1 MYKESK
7 FNKNYLNDNIK
18 KSLLKKKN
26 VNFWENNPM
35 TYDWTED
42 KPKKVDLNFFK
53 RIDTRFTNSIQKIF
67 DNEKNFIENFL
78 KKKELK
84 KSNVLEIGTG
94 MGCHSEILS
103 KNSKK
108 FTGIDITNTASKIA
122 KKRFRIKKIKGLIH
136 KMDAENLTF
145 KDNTFDLIWSWG
157 VIHHSSNTEKI
168 LNQIHRVLKPGGK
181 AVIMIY
187 YKSWWSYYVFGFF
200 FFGIFKRDFLR
211 YKNIFDIIN
220 SHSDGAIARFYS
232 INEWNFLIKRNK
244 LNIEYNKIF
253 GLKSDIFP
261 IPKGKIKNLLISL
274 TPSFIFKFL
283 ITKLSMGSFLVSSI
297 KKLN

>member
-7 FNKNYLNDNIK
+7 FNKNYLNNNIK
-18 KSLLKKKN
+18 KSFLQKKN

-42 KPKKVDLNFFK
+42 KPKKIDLNFFET
-53 RIDTRFTNSIQKIF
+53 IDKRFTNSIQKIF
-67 DNEKNFIENFL
+67 DNEKYFIENFL

-84 KSNVLEIGTG
+84 KLNVLEIGTG

-108 FTGIDITNTASKIA
+108 FTGIDITITASKIT
-122 KKRFRIKKIKGLIH
+122 KKRFKIKKIKGLIH
-136 KMDAENLTF
+136 KMDAEKLTF
-145 KDNTFDLIWSWG
+145 KNNTFDLIWSWG

-168 LNQIHRVLKPGGK
+168 LNQIHRVLKPGGR

-200 FFGIFKRDFLR
+200 FYGILKRDFLR

-244 LNIEYNKIF
+244 LDIEYNKIF

>member
-1 MYKESK
+1 
-7 FNKNYLNDNIK
+7 
-18 KSLLKKKN
+18 
-26 VNFWENNPM
+26 
-35 TYDWTED
+35 
-42 KPKKVDLNFFK
+42 
-53 RIDTRFTNSIQKIF
+53 
-67 DNEKNFIENFL
+67 
-78 KKKELK
+78 
-84 KSNVLEIGTG
+84 
-94 MGCHSEILS
+94 MGCNSEILS

-108 FTGIDITNTASKIA
+108 FTGIDITITASKIT
-122 KKRFRIKKIKGLIH
+122 KKRFKIKKIKGLIH
-136 KMDAENLTF
+136 KMDAEKLTF
-145 KDNTFDLIWSWG
+145 KNNTFDLIWSWG

-168 LNQIHRVLKPGGK
+168 LNQMHRVLKPGGR

-200 FFGIFKRDFLR
+200 FYGILKRDFLR

-244 LNIEYNKIF
+244 LDIEYNKIF

>member
-7 FNKNYLNDNIK
+7 FNKNYLNNNIK
-18 KSLLKKKN
+18 KSFLQKKN
-26 VNFWENNPM
+26 LNFLENNPM

-42 KPKKVDLNFFK
+42 KPKKIDLNFFET
-53 RIDTRFTNSIQKIF
+53 IDKRFTNSIQKIF
-67 DNEKNFIENFL
+67 DNEKYFIENFL

-84 KSNVLEIGTG
+84 KLNVLEIGTG

-108 FTGIDITNTASKIA
+108 FTGIDITITASKIT
-122 KKRFRIKKIKGLIH
+122 KKRFKIKKIKGLIH
-136 KMDAENLTF
+136 KMDAEKLTF
-145 KDNTFDLIWSWG
+145 KNNTFDLIWSWG

-168 LNQIHRVLKPGGK
+168 LNQIHRVLKPGGQD
-181 AVIMIY
+181 VIIIY

-200 FFGIFKRDFLR
+200 FYGILKRDFLR

-244 LNIEYNKIF
+244 LDIEYNKIF